1 MHLKITKVICVLS
14 FDVIQATPRDLLDVL
29 VDPAIIRL
37 RVKRLSMDF

>member
-14 FDVIQATPRDLLDVL
+14 FDAIQATPRDLLDVL
-29 VDPAIIRL
+29 VDPAIRL